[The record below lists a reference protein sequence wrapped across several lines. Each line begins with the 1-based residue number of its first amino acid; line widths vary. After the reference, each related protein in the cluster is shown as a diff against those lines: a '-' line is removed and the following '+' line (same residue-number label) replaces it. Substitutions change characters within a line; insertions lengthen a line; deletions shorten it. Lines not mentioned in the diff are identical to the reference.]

1 MKRFLGIA
9 LLASTAALLVPR
21 PASATFHVMQIE
33 QVIAGVD
40 GNNTV
45 QAIQLRMRTT
55 FQNQM
60 QNARLNVR
68 DATGANPILL
78 IDFTTP
84 VAVQGTGVRVLAAT
98 ASFSSHTSPAVTPDY
113 VLANPIPAS
122 YLAAGSLTFED
133 DFGTIYWR
141 LSWGGAGYS
150 GTGTGAITNDA
161 DGNFNPPTSLTPPT
175 ASNRALMFSGAA
187 TAPSTNNAADYA
199 LTSGAAVVTNNAGQS
214 GQVQTVVGVGDPP
227 VATRPD
233 LGLPIPNPAR
243 GACSFAVTLTRP
255 GRATVRAYDA
265 RGRLVSTIV
274 DRDLPAGS
282 ESFTWDVTTRD
293 PELADGIYLL
303 VLEAEGQRQVRR
315 VAYLRDALPAEHL
328 GD

>member
-1 MKRFLGIA
+1 MKRILGIA
-9 LLASTAALLVPR
+9 LLASTAAILVAR
-21 PASATFHVMQIE
+21 PASATFHLMQIE

-40 GNNTV
+40 GDNTV

-55 FQNQM
+55 FQNQL

-68 DATGANPILL
+68 DAAGNNPILL

-84 VAVQGTGVRVLAAT
+84 VAIQATGGHVLAAT
-98 ASFSSHTSPAVTPDY
+98 ANFSAHTSPAVTPDY
-113 VLANPIPAS
+113 ILTNPIPPA

-141 LSWGGAGYS
+141 LSWGGAGYTGS
-150 GTGTGAITNDA
+150 GAGSTANDI
-161 DGNFNPPTSLTPPT
+161 DGIFNPPTTLTPPT
-175 ASNRALMFSGAA
+175 ASNRALVFTGAA
-187 TAPSTNNAADYA
+187 TAQSTNNAANYA
-199 LTSGAAVVTNNAGQS
+199 LTSGASVFTNNAGGS
-214 GQVQTVVGVGDPP
+214 GTVQTVVGVGDAPI
-227 VATRPD
+227 ATHPS

-243 GACSFAVTLTRP
+243 GAVSFAVTLTHP
-255 GRATVRAYDA
+255 GRATVRAYDP

-282 ESFTWDVTTRD
+282 ESFTWDVMTQD
-293 PELADGIYLL
+293 PHLSDGIYLL

-315 VAYLRDALPAEHL
+315 VAYLRDALPEEHF

>member
-68 DATGANPILL
+68 DATGANPVLL

-98 ASFSSHTSPAVTPDY
+98 SNFSSHTSPAVTPDY
-113 VLANPIPAS
+113 VLANPIPPS

-141 LSWGGAGYS
+141 LSWGGAGY
-150 GTGTGAITNDA
+150 TGTGAGSITNDA

-175 ASNRALMFSGAA
+175 ASNRALIFPGAA
-187 TAPSTNNAADYA
+187 TAPSTNNAADYS
-199 LTSGAAVVTNNAGQS
+199 LTAVGAVVTNNAGQS
-214 GQVQTVVGVGDPP
+214 GQIQTVVGVGDPP

-243 GACSFAVTLTRP
+243 GAFSFAVTLTRP
-255 GRATVRAYDA
+255 GHATVRAYDP
-265 RGRLVSTIV
+265 RGRLVRTVV

-282 ESFTWDVTTRD
+282 ESFTWDVVTQD
-293 PELADGIYLL
+293 PNLADGIYLL

-315 VAYLRDALPAEHL
+315 VAYLRDALPVEHL
-328 GD
+328 HD

>member
-21 PASATFHVMQIE
+21 PALATFHVMQVE
-33 QVIAGVD
+33 QLIAGVD

-84 VAVQGTGVRVLAAT
+84 VPVQGTGVHVLAAT
-98 ASFSSHTSPAVTPDY
+98 ASFSAHTSPAVTPDF

-141 LSWGGAGYS
+141 LSWGGAGY
-150 GTGTGAITNDA
+150 TGTGIGSITNDA
-161 DGNFNPPTSLTPPT
+161 DGNFSPPTALTPPT
-175 ASNRALMFSGAA
+175 ATNRALIFTGAA
-187 TAPSTNNAADYA
+187 TSPSTNNATDYA
-199 LTSGAAVVTNNAGQS
+199 LTAGAAVVTNNAGQS
-214 GQVQTVVGVGDPP
+214 GTVQTVVGVGDPP
-227 VATRPD
+227 VATHPE

-243 GACSFAVTLTRP
+243 GAFSFAVTLTRP
-255 GRATVRAYDA
+255 GHATVRAYDP
-265 RGRLVSTIV
+265 RGRLVRTVV
-274 DRDLPAGS
+274 DRDLPAGNQ
-282 ESFTWDVTTRD
+282 SFTWDVTTQD
-293 PELADGIYLL
+293 PTLADGIYLL
-303 VLEAEGQRQVRR
+303 VLEAEGSRQVRR
-315 VAYLRDALPAEHL
+315 VAYLRDALPQEHL